1 MFDEVIGVDL
11 GGTAIKMGR
20 FFKDGTCIDSISLAT
35 PQPAHPEPVIKA
47 IAQGVKQL
55 NLDNT
60 CTAIGLGMPGPTDN
74 TRRIAKKSINLPGWN
89 DVPVADWLEAQTGLP
104 TVLENDTNCAAIG
117 EAWLGAATEFTDF
130 ILLTLG
136 TGVGG
141 AIFLNGKLFT
151 GRCGAAGELGLI
163 TLNPDGFP
171 CRSGNQ
177 GSFEQ
182 YASIGSI
189 RRTMGKDPAEI
200 AKLARLG
207 DRTALKFWQDYGKL
221 LGAGLASLIYVLTPE
236 AVIIGGGI
244 SASSQFF
251 LPSTSE
257 EIKKRVV
264 SPSRT
269 GLQLLTAKLGNKAG
283 MLGAAKLVWNEMKNG
298 KFGVASIRNGE
309 GETKGLGDYGRSNN

>member
-1 MFDEVIGVDL
+1 MIDEVVGVDL
-11 GGTAIKMGR
+11 GGSAIKMGR
-20 FFKDGTCIDSISLAT
+20 FLKDGTCLDSISLAT
-35 PQPAHPEPVIKA
+35 PQPANPKPVVKA
-47 IAQGVKQL
+47 IASGVKQL
-55 NLDNT
+55 NKNYT
-60 CTAIGLGMPGPTDN
+60 CGAIGLGVPGPTDN

-89 DVPVADWLEAQTGLP
+89 DVPIAEWLEAQTGLP
-104 TVLENDTNCAAIG
+104 TILENDANCAAIG
-117 EAWLGAATEFTDF
+117 EAWLGAGREFSDF

-141 AIFLNGKLFT
+141 AIFLDGELFT

-177 GSFEQ
+177 GSLEQ

-189 RRTMGKDPAEI
+189 RRTMGKEPAEI
-200 AKLARLG
+200 GKLARSG

-244 SASSQFF
+244 SASSEFF
-251 LPSTSE
+251 LPSTLE

-264 SPSRT
+264 LPSRT
-269 GLQLLTAKLGNKAG
+269 GLQLLTAELGNTAG
-283 MLGAAKLVWNEMKNG
+283 MLGAAKLVWNEIREG
-298 KFGVASIRNGE
+298 KFRAVS
-309 GETKGLGDYGRSNN
+309 